1 MLGTVPGP
9 GPEARWAAAS
19 GSSCPENHSSRRQQ
33 GGQASGWEGESTLGG
48 QRRMRQ
54 HLSGLSGWLTEEQA
68 LSRTLKRL
76 VELGQV
82 EVGKELRGEGSM

>member
-1 MLGTVPGP
+1 
-9 GPEARWAAAS
+9 
-19 GSSCPENHSSRRQQ
+19 
-33 GGQASGWEGESTLGG
+33 
-48 QRRMRQ
+48 MRQ

-82 EVGKELRGEGSM
+82 EVGGRASGGGKHVNKSSRAG